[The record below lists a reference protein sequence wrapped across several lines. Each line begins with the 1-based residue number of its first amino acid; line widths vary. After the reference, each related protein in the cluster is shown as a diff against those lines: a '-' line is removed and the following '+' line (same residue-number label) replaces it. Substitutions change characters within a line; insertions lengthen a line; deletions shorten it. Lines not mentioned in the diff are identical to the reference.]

1 MTAKGDFMPS
11 VLTGT
16 GILEI
21 IKMRK
26 AGRPASCT
34 EDTAMAENRSSR
46 RSRQNRLSMILAVLV
61 VAILFV
67 AVYIN
72 GSSMRRELE
81 ENQEKIT
88 RLKQEIEEEELRS
101 RSIEEYRA
109 YTETDQFIEQ
119 VAREKLGLLYEGET
133 IFRESD

>member
-1 MTAKGDFMPS
+1 
-11 VLTGT
+11 
-16 GILEI
+16 
-21 IKMRK
+21 
-26 AGRPASCT
+26 
-34 EDTAMAENRSSR
+34 MAENRSSR

-109 YTETDQFIEQ
+109 YTETDRFIEQ

>member
-1 MTAKGDFMPS
+1 
-11 VLTGT
+11 
-16 GILEI
+16 
-21 IKMRK
+21 
-26 AGRPASCT
+26 
-34 EDTAMAENRSSR
+34 MAENRFSR
-46 RSRQNRLSMILAVLV
+46 RSRQNHLSMILAVLV

-101 RSIEEYRA
+101 KSIEEYRA

>member
-1 MTAKGDFMPS
+1 
-11 VLTGT
+11 
-16 GILEI
+16 
-21 IKMRK
+21 
-26 AGRPASCT
+26 
-34 EDTAMAENRSSR
+34 MAENRFSR

-101 RSIEEYRA
+101 KSIEEYRA

>member
-1 MTAKGDFMPS
+1 
-11 VLTGT
+11 
-16 GILEI
+16 
-21 IKMRK
+21 
-26 AGRPASCT
+26 
-34 EDTAMAENRSSR
+34 MAENRSSR

-101 RSIEEYRA
+101 KSIEEYRA

-133 IFRESD
+133 IFRESE

>member
-1 MTAKGDFMPS
+1 
-11 VLTGT
+11 
-16 GILEI
+16 
-21 IKMRK
+21 
-26 AGRPASCT
+26 
-34 EDTAMAENRSSR
+34 MAENRFSR
-46 RSRQNRLSMILAVLV
+46 RNRQNRLSMILAVLV

-72 GSSMRRELE
+72 GSSMRKELE
-81 ENQEKIT
+81 ENQDRIV

-101 RSIEEYRA
+101 KSIEEYRA

-119 VAREKLGLLYEGET
+119 IAREKLGLLYEGET

>member
-1 MTAKGDFMPS
+1 
-11 VLTGT
+11 
-16 GILEI
+16 
-21 IKMRK
+21 
-26 AGRPASCT
+26 
-34 EDTAMAENRSSR
+34 
-46 RSRQNRLSMILAVLV
+46 MILAVLV

-101 RSIEEYRA
+101 KSIEEYRA

>member
-1 MTAKGDFMPS
+1 
-11 VLTGT
+11 
-16 GILEI
+16 
-21 IKMRK
+21 
-26 AGRPASCT
+26 
-34 EDTAMAENRSSR
+34 
-46 RSRQNRLSMILAVLV
+46 MILAVLV

-101 RSIEEYRA
+101 KSIEEYRA

-119 VAREKLGLLYEGET
+119 IARAKLGLLCEGET

>member
-1 MTAKGDFMPS
+1 
-11 VLTGT
+11 
-16 GILEI
+16 
-21 IKMRK
+21 
-26 AGRPASCT
+26 
-34 EDTAMAENRSSR
+34 MAENRSSR

>member
-1 MTAKGDFMPS
+1 
-11 VLTGT
+11 
-16 GILEI
+16 
-21 IKMRK
+21 
-26 AGRPASCT
+26 
-34 EDTAMAENRSSR
+34 MAENRSSR

-109 YTETDQFIEQ
+109 YTETDQFIERLRQ
-119 VAREKLGLLYEGET
+119 VSAAGNAGITDGR
-133 IFRESD
+133 S

>member
-1 MTAKGDFMPS
+1 
-11 VLTGT
+11 
-16 GILEI
+16 
-21 IKMRK
+21 
-26 AGRPASCT
+26 
-34 EDTAMAENRSSR
+34 MAENRSSR

-72 GSSMRRELE
+72 GSSMRKELE

-101 RSIEEYRA
+101 KSIEEYRA

>member
-1 MTAKGDFMPS
+1 
-11 VLTGT
+11 
-16 GILEI
+16 
-21 IKMRK
+21 
-26 AGRPASCT
+26 
-34 EDTAMAENRSSR
+34 MAENRSSR

-101 RSIEEYRA
+101 KSIEEYRA
-109 YTETDQFIEQ
+109 YTATDQFIEQ

>member
-1 MTAKGDFMPS
+1 
-11 VLTGT
+11 
-16 GILEI
+16 
-21 IKMRK
+21 
-26 AGRPASCT
+26 
-34 EDTAMAENRSSR
+34 MAENRSSR

-72 GSSMRRELE
+72 GSSMRKELE

>member
-1 MTAKGDFMPS
+1 
-11 VLTGT
+11 
-16 GILEI
+16 
-21 IKMRK
+21 
-26 AGRPASCT
+26 
-34 EDTAMAENRSSR
+34 MAENRSSR
-46 RSRQNRLSMILAVLV
+46 RSRQNRLSMILAVLG

>member
-1 MTAKGDFMPS
+1 
-11 VLTGT
+11 
-16 GILEI
+16 
-21 IKMRK
+21 
-26 AGRPASCT
+26 
-34 EDTAMAENRSSR
+34 MAENRFSR
-46 RSRQNRLSMILAVLV
+46 RSRQNHLSMILAVLV

>member
-1 MTAKGDFMPS
+1 
-11 VLTGT
+11 
-16 GILEI
+16 
-21 IKMRK
+21 
-26 AGRPASCT
+26 
-34 EDTAMAENRSSR
+34 MAENRFSR

-72 GSSMRRELE
+72 GSSMRKELE
-81 ENQEKIT
+81 ENQDRIV

-101 RSIEEYRA
+101 KSIEEYRA

-119 VAREKLGLLYEGET
+119 IAREKLGLLYEGET

>member
-1 MTAKGDFMPS
+1 
-11 VLTGT
+11 
-16 GILEI
+16 
-21 IKMRK
+21 
-26 AGRPASCT
+26 
-34 EDTAMAENRSSR
+34 MAENRSSR

-72 GSSMRRELE
+72 GSSMRRALE

>member
-1 MTAKGDFMPS
+1 
-11 VLTGT
+11 
-16 GILEI
+16 
-21 IKMRK
+21 
-26 AGRPASCT
+26 
-34 EDTAMAENRSSR
+34 MAENRFSR

-101 RSIEEYRA
+101 KSIEEYRA

-119 VAREKLGLLYEGET
+119 VAHEKLGLLYEGET

>member
-1 MTAKGDFMPS
+1 
-11 VLTGT
+11 
-16 GILEI
+16 
-21 IKMRK
+21 
-26 AGRPASCT
+26 
-34 EDTAMAENRSSR
+34 MAENRSSR

-109 YTETDQFIEQ
+109 YTETDQFI
-119 VAREKLGLLYEGET
+119 REKLGLLYEGET

>member
-1 MTAKGDFMPS
+1 
-11 VLTGT
+11 
-16 GILEI
+16 
-21 IKMRK
+21 
-26 AGRPASCT
+26 
-34 EDTAMAENRSSR
+34 MAENRSSR

-101 RSIEEYRA
+101 KSIEEYRA

>member
-1 MTAKGDFMPS
+1 
-11 VLTGT
+11 
-16 GILEI
+16 
-21 IKMRK
+21 
-26 AGRPASCT
+26 
-34 EDTAMAENRSSR
+34 MAENRSSR

-119 VAREKLGLLYEGET
+119 IAREKLGLLYEGET

>member
-1 MTAKGDFMPS
+1 
-11 VLTGT
+11 
-16 GILEI
+16 
-21 IKMRK
+21 
-26 AGRPASCT
+26 
-34 EDTAMAENRSSR
+34 MAENRSSR
-46 RSRQNRLSMILAVLV
+46 RNRQNRLSMILAVLV

-72 GSSMRRELE
+72 GSSMRKELE
-81 ENQEKIT
+81 ENHDRIV

-101 RSIEEYRA
+101 KSIEEYRA

-119 VAREKLGLLYEGET
+119 IAREKLGLLYEGET

>member
-1 MTAKGDFMPS
+1 
-11 VLTGT
+11 
-16 GILEI
+16 
-21 IKMRK
+21 
-26 AGRPASCT
+26 
-34 EDTAMAENRSSR
+34 MAENRSSR

-72 GSSMRRELE
+72 GSSMRKELE
-81 ENQEKIT
+81 ENQDRIV

-101 RSIEEYRA
+101 KSIEEYRA

-119 VAREKLGLLYEGET
+119 IAREKLGLLYEGET

>member
-1 MTAKGDFMPS
+1 
-11 VLTGT
+11 
-16 GILEI
+16 
-21 IKMRK
+21 
-26 AGRPASCT
+26 
-34 EDTAMAENRSSR
+34 MAENRSSR
-46 RSRQNRLSMILAVLV
+46 RSLQNRLSMILAVLV

>member
-1 MTAKGDFMPS
+1 MEDQAET
-11 VLTGT
+11 VLFH
-16 GILEI
+16 IC
-21 IKMRK
+21 R
-26 AGRPASCT
+26 
-34 EDTAMAENRSSR
+34 
-46 RSRQNRLSMILAVLV
+46 
-61 VAILFV
+61 
-67 AVYIN
+67 

-101 RSIEEYRA
+101 KSIEEYRA

>member
-1 MTAKGDFMPS
+1 
-11 VLTGT
+11 
-16 GILEI
+16 
-21 IKMRK
+21 
-26 AGRPASCT
+26 
-34 EDTAMAENRSSR
+34 MAENRFSR

>member
-1 MTAKGDFMPS
+1 
-11 VLTGT
+11 
-16 GILEI
+16 
-21 IKMRK
+21 
-26 AGRPASCT
+26 
-34 EDTAMAENRSSR
+34 MAENRSSR

-67 AVYIN
+67 AVNIN

-101 RSIEEYRA
+101 KSIEEYRA

>member
-1 MTAKGDFMPS
+1 
-11 VLTGT
+11 
-16 GILEI
+16 
-21 IKMRK
+21 
-26 AGRPASCT
+26 
-34 EDTAMAENRSSR
+34 MAENRSSR
-46 RSRQNRLSMILAVLV
+46 RNRQNRLSMILAVLV

-72 GSSMRRELE
+72 GSSMRKELE
-81 ENQEKIT
+81 ENQDRIV

-101 RSIEEYRA
+101 KSIEEYRA

-119 VAREKLGLLYEGET
+119 IAREKLGLLYEGET

>member
-1 MTAKGDFMPS
+1 
-11 VLTGT
+11 
-16 GILEI
+16 
-21 IKMRK
+21 
-26 AGRPASCT
+26 
-34 EDTAMAENRSSR
+34 
-46 RSRQNRLSMILAVLV
+46 MILAVLV

>member
-1 MTAKGDFMPS
+1 
-11 VLTGT
+11 
-16 GILEI
+16 
-21 IKMRK
+21 
-26 AGRPASCT
+26 
-34 EDTAMAENRSSR
+34 MAENRSSR

-101 RSIEEYRA
+101 KSIEEYRA

-119 VAREKLGLLYEGET
+119 IAREKLGLLYEGET

>member
-1 MTAKGDFMPS
+1 
-11 VLTGT
+11 
-16 GILEI
+16 
-21 IKMRK
+21 
-26 AGRPASCT
+26 
-34 EDTAMAENRSSR
+34 MAENRFSR
-46 RSRQNRLSMILAVLV
+46 RNRQNRLSMILAVLV

-72 GSSMRRELE
+72 GSSMRKELE
-81 ENQEKIT
+81 ENQDRIV

-101 RSIEEYRA
+101 KSIEEYRA

>member
-1 MTAKGDFMPS
+1 
-11 VLTGT
+11 
-16 GILEI
+16 
-21 IKMRK
+21 
-26 AGRPASCT
+26 
-34 EDTAMAENRSSR
+34 MAENRFSR

-88 RLKQEIEEEELRS
+88 RLKQEIEEDELRS
-101 RSIEEYRA
+101 KSIEEYRA

-119 VAREKLGLLYEGET
+119 IAREKLGLLYEGET

>member
-1 MTAKGDFMPS
+1 
-11 VLTGT
+11 
-16 GILEI
+16 
-21 IKMRK
+21 
-26 AGRPASCT
+26 
-34 EDTAMAENRSSR
+34 MAENRSSR
-46 RSRQNRLSMILAVLV
+46 RNRQNRLSMILAVLV

>member
-1 MTAKGDFMPS
+1 
-11 VLTGT
+11 
-16 GILEI
+16 
-21 IKMRK
+21 
-26 AGRPASCT
+26 
-34 EDTAMAENRSSR
+34 MAENRSSR

-72 GSSMRRELE
+72 GSSMRKELE
-81 ENQEKIT
+81 ENQDRIV

-101 RSIEEYRA
+101 KSIEEYRA

>member
-1 MTAKGDFMPS
+1 
-11 VLTGT
+11 
-16 GILEI
+16 
-21 IKMRK
+21 
-26 AGRPASCT
+26 
-34 EDTAMAENRSSR
+34 MAENRSSR

-109 YTETDQFIEQ
+109 YTATDQFIEQ

>member
-1 MTAKGDFMPS
+1 
-11 VLTGT
+11 
-16 GILEI
+16 
-21 IKMRK
+21 
-26 AGRPASCT
+26 
-34 EDTAMAENRSSR
+34 
-46 RSRQNRLSMILAVLV
+46 
-61 VAILFV
+61 
-67 AVYIN
+67 
-72 GSSMRRELE
+72 MRRELE